1 MENIKAEDLTQGQS
15 ITVGGAVYEV
25 LAVFKPVTDP
35 EAVYVVVEGAGNK
48 RESLSFYRWDK
59 VELSSNNSAGEPAS
73 TEEPASSESPIMSTA
88 DAAKRLGYTTA
99 RINQLIQAGKI
110 DTRGRLTPRGAWLV
124 SRASVERF
132 AELKNKR
139 IKK

>member
-1 MENIKAEDLTQGQS
+1 MRVAKWQAIVSVMDE
-15 ITVGGAVYEV
+15 
-25 LAVFKPVTDP
+25 
-35 EAVYVVVEGAGNK
+35 
-48 RESLSFYRWDK
+48 
-59 VELSSNNSAGEPAS
+59 
-73 TEEPASSESPIMSTA
+73 IMSTA

-99 RINQLIQAGKI
+99 RINQLIQVGRI
-110 DTRGRLTPRGAWLV
+110 DTKGRLSPRGAWLV

>member
-1 MENIKAEDLTQGQS
+1 MLR
-15 ITVGGAVYEV
+15 
-25 LAVFKPVTDP
+25 
-35 EAVYVVVEGAGNK
+35 VVKLQAIV
-48 RESLSFYRWDK
+48 
-59 VELSSNNSAGEPAS
+59 SSMDE
-73 TEEPASSESPIMSTA
+73 IMSTA